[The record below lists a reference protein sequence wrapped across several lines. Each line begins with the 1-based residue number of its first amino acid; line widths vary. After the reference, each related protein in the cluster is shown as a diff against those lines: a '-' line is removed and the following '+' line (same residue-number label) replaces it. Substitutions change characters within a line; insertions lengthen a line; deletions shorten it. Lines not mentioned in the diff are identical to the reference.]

1 MNEVWYKIVTPQ
13 TTVEIQD
20 YATAKRLER
29 NGAQVERIYKYK
41 NLSCITDEKRREKI
55 LRKYGLSMV

>member
-13 TTVEIQD
+13 ATVEITD
-20 YATAKRLER
+20 YETAKRFEK

-41 NLSCITDEKRREKI
+41 DLDRCNVDEARRAKI
-55 LRKYGLSMV
+55 LRKYGL